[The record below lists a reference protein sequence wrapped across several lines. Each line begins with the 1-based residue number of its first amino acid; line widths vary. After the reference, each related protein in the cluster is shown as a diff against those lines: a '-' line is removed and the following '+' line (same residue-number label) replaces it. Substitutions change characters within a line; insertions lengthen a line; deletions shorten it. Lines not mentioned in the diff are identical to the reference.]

1 MKHDIDTRRKRLR
14 YRASH
19 TGTKE
24 TDLLLGGFIDA
35 HGHALSAAQIGDIEA
50 LLDQARDLDLLNW
63 ISGRERAPSELDT
76 ETLALIAR
84 YATERHRP

>member
-1 MKHDIDTRRKRLR
+1 MKHDIETRRKRLR

-35 HGHALSAAQIGDIEA
+35 HGETLTATQIDHIEA
-50 LLDQARDLDLLNW
+50 LLEGARDLDVLDW
-63 ISGRERAPSELDT
+63 ITGRAPVPSAFDT